1 MRLVAHYEVEKG
13 ALGGPESIRLLYD
26 AAFGTTTIEVE
37 QGPSREISVTF
48 QSISHLDEAFRVIET
63 TEQLIM
69 LCDGRYI
76 PLKSLRLACTDGSH
90 EDCQERCDNL
100 LRGRLSFYRSADFLA
115 GTSKNKLLDY
125 SKVLND
131 GLIARF
137 QQLRDDM
144 GIVFNV
150 LMYAQGGG
158 LLCDVRVAFAVELAE
173 PMVELCKTRTGRFQS
188 LNPGSRGTTLADC
201 VTALIVQFGRD
212 LFADE
217 IESDLSAFVNKA
229 KNSRVRIMHIK
240 NGFDGKS
247 FSPSEN
253 ICYSALLLA
262 LYRRILL
269 ELLGLSD
276 EISQERLAEIAKYWK
291 GWLKKR
297 EVEW

>member
-150 LMYAQGGG
+150 LMYAQGG
-158 LLCDVRVAFAVELAE
+158 RFALRRSGC
-173 PMVELCKTRTGRFQS
+173 L
-188 LNPGSRGTTLADC
+188 RG
-201 VTALIVQFGRD
+201 
-212 LFADE
+212 
-217 IESDLSAFVNKA
+217 
-229 KNSRVRIMHIK
+229 
-240 NGFDGKS
+240 
-247 FSPSEN
+247 
-253 ICYSALLLA
+253 
-262 LYRRILL
+262 
-269 ELLGLSD
+269 
-276 EISQERLAEIAKYWK
+276 
-291 GWLKKR
+291 
-297 EVEW
+297 